1 MTTRQQ
7 IDRIKDI
14 LNIAEDK
21 ELAELLNINPKVV
34 GQWAIRK
41 NISKDGWMSLKKLGI
56 TKDSIFEKLQN
67 TTDPTQKTL
76 RKSTKTG

>member
-41 NISKDGWMSLKKLGI
+41 NISKDVW
-56 TKDSIFEKLQN
+56 
-67 TTDPTQKTL
+67 
-76 RKSTKTG
+76 